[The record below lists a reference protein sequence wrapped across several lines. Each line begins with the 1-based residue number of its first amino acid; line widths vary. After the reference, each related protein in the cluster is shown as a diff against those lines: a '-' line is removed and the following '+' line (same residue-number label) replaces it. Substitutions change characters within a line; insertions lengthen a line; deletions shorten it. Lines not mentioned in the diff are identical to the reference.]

1 MRYVD
6 YCRLVRS
13 DLYRLEA
20 RSDLRALMHALLFGD
35 AFKYTFWMRTARFT
49 NSHTALKF
57 SLYPFAKLL
66 LRHYRYKFGIDIPFT
81 TRIGSGF
88 YIGHFSCIFVNED
101 CIIGKNC
108 NISQGVTLGTTNR
121 GSKAGNPVIG
131 DNVYIGPGAKVI
143 GAIRIGDHA
152 AIGANCVVTHDVPD
166 HAVVVGVP
174 GRIVSHA
181 GSAGY
186 VNRVDYDFGCR
197 GGSNE
202 GSNA

>member
-1 MRYVD
+1 MRYAE
-6 YCRLVRS
+6 YRRLVQS
-13 DLYRLEA
+13 DLYRLTA
-20 RSDLRALMHALLFGD
+20 RSGLRTLLAEVLFGD

-49 NSHTALKF
+49 NSRTALKY

-66 LRHYRYKFGIDIPFT
+66 LRHYRFKFGIDIPFT
-81 TRIGSGF
+81 TRIGGGF
-88 YIGHFSCIFVNED
+88 YIGHFSCIFVNEE
-101 CIIGKNC
+101 CVIGNNC

-121 GSKAGNPVIG
+121 GAKAGNPVIG

-143 GAIRIGDHA
+143 GAIRVGNHA

-174 GRIVSHA
+174 GRVISQA

-186 VNRVDYDFGCR
+186 VNRADYDFGPT
-197 GGSNE
+197 STEQEE
-202 GSNA
+202 GN